1 MIIII
6 MIIIIM
12 IINTYLYYEYIIL
25 MHTHTQTLLYLAP
38 FLHVHW
44 VARWLSRG
52 WRPIGMSMKAS
63 FPERLLTLKT
73 SPAQMHS
80 AEIPTLTKP
89 LTPQVFPIQRTFLWL
104 QKPLLPFSPR
114 LDSCIASVRKM
125 RMSIKPGKSLVHEA
139 NSCPPAFLG
148 EVHKAA
154 REDSD
159 YPLKWRNTLLQ
170 KHSEVF

>member
-1 MIIII
+1 MI
-6 MIIIIM
+6 MIII
-12 IINTYLYYEYIIL
+12 IINTYLYYDYIIL
-25 MHTHTQTLLYLAP
+25 IHTQTLLYLAW

-52 WRPIGMSMKAS
+52 WPIGMSMKAS

-80 AEIPTLTKP
+80 AEISTLTKP

-125 RMSIKPGKSLVHEA
+125 RSPMSIKPGISLVHEA

-159 YPLKWRNTLLQ
+159 YPLKWRNTWQ
-170 KHSEVF
+170 HSAAKKHSEVF

>member
-6 MIIIIM
+6 IIITIIIII

-25 MHTHTQTLLYLAP
+25 MHTHTHTQTLLYLAS

-52 WRPIGMSMKAS
+52 WPIGMSMKAS

-80 AEIPTLTKP
+80 AEISTLTKP

-125 RMSIKPGKSLVHEA
+125 RSPMSIKPGKSLVHEA
-139 NSCPPAFLG
+139 NSCPPSLSWWSAQG
-148 EVHKAA
+148 
-154 REDSD
+154 S
-159 YPLKWRNTLLQ
+159 PWG
-170 KHSEVF
+170 